1 MMRVLGIIL
10 ICAAAGGSGMLYAA
24 SLNREYEKLLGF
36 IRLIRFIGTR
46 IECFSQPLMTVY
58 ADFSDP
64 ALDSCGFTGAL
75 REDGFTTALC
85 RCRDELCLDDAVF
98 GILSEFGDGLGKS
111 FSDDQ
116 VKHCARYADMLS
128 KRASELEKTLPGRKK
143 TAVAVSASL
152 AVMAAVI
159 LL

>member
-1 MMRVLGIIL
+1 MMRIIGIIM
-10 ICAAAGGSGMLYAA
+10 ICAAAGGSGVLYAA
-24 SLNREYEKLLGF
+24 ALNEEYRKMLGF
-36 IRLIRFIGTR
+36 VRLIRFIGTR

-64 ALDSCGFTGAL
+64 ALDVCGFTAVL
-75 REDGFTTALC
+75 KEDGFTPALC
-85 RCRDELCLDDAVF
+85 RLRNELCLDEAVF
-98 GILSEFGDGLGKS
+98 VMLTEFGDGLGKS

-128 KRASELEKTLPGRKK
+128 ERTAELEKSLPGRKK
-143 TAVAVSASL
+143 TALAVSVSL

>member
-24 SLNREYEKLLGF
+24 SLNREYEKILGF

-64 ALDSCGFTGAL
+64 ALDSCGFTDAL
-75 REDGFTTALC
+75 REDGFTPALC
-85 RCRDELCLDDAVF
+85 RCRDEL
-98 GILSEFGDGLGKS
+98 
-111 FSDDQ
+111 
-116 VKHCARYADMLS
+116 
-128 KRASELEKTLPGRKK
+128 
-143 TAVAVSASL
+143 
-152 AVMAAVI
+152 
-159 LL
+159 

>member
-1 MMRVLGIIL
+1 
-10 ICAAAGGSGMLYAA
+10 MLYAA
-24 SLNREYEKLLGF
+24 SLNREYEKLIGF

-98 GILSEFGDGLGKS
+98 GICDDACAGHLG
-111 FSDDQ
+111 
-116 VKHCARYADMLS
+116 ADAPGGA
-128 KRASELEKTLPGRKK
+128 KRHAGVHREGEYGPELT
-143 TAVAVSASL
+143 
-152 AVMAAVI
+152 
-159 LL
+159 

>member
-1 MMRVLGIIL
+1 MMRIIGIIL
-10 ICAAAGGSGMLYAA
+10 ICAAAAGSGLLYAA
-24 SLNREYEKLLGF
+24 ALNEEYGKMLGF
-36 IRLIRFIGTR
+36 VRLIRFIGTR

-64 ALDSCGFTGAL
+64 VLDACGFTAAL
-75 REDGFTTALC
+75 REDGFTPALC
-85 RCRDELCLDDAVF
+85 RLRDTLCLDDAVF
-98 GILSEFGDGLGKS
+98 GLLSEFGDGLGKS

-128 KRASELEKTLPGRKK
+128 EKASELERSLPGRKK
-143 TAVAVSASL
+143 TALAVSASL
-152 AVMAAVI
+152 AVMAAII